1 MGIMDI
7 FAQLEKES
15 AARHGKPEWLIVG
28 LGNPGMQ
35 YENTRH
41 NAGFLA
47 IDALAAEEN
56 VKIDRLRFKGYTG
69 DVTLGEQ
76 RCLLLK
82 PQTYMNNSGEA
93 VVQALQ
99 FYKLDTDHLLVM
111 FDDIS
116 LAPGKLRIRRK
127 GSAGG
132 HNGIKSI
139 IELTG
144 SEDFARIKIG
154 VGAKPRKEMDLAD
167 WVLSKFRPEEKE
179 PMQEACKKAA
189 ACLRLMVEGK
199 TTEAMNQY
207 NS

>member
-7 FAQLEKES
+7 FAQLES
-15 AARHGKPEWLIVG
+15 SRPAGGKPEWLIVG
-28 LGNPGMQ
+28 LGNPGLQ

-41 NAGFLA
+41 NAGFIA
-47 IDALAAEEN
+47 IDHTAAQEH

-69 DVTLGEQ
+69 DAQIGGK

-93 VVQALQ
+93 VVAAMQ
-99 FYKLDTDHLLVM
+99 FYKLDISHVIVL

-139 IELTG
+139 IALTG
-144 SEDFARIKIG
+144 SEEFPRIKLG
-154 VGAKPRKEMDLAD
+154 VGAKPHQNMDLAD
-167 WVLSKFRPEEKE
+167 WVLSKFRPNEME
-179 PMQEACKKAA
+179 QLQAA
-189 ACLRLMVEGK
+189 AANAYECLKLMVNDK

-207 NS
+207 NA

>member
-47 IDALAAEEN
+47 IDTLAAEEN

-69 DVTLGEQ
+69 DVTLGDQ

-99 FYKLDTDHLLVM
+99 FYKLDTDHLIVM

-144 SEDFARIKIG
+144 SEDFARIKLG